1 MNYFELVVD
10 IWPALWSGLRLTVEL
25 AVASFALGLALG
37 LFLALLRLS
46 PIGPVALVGHL
57 YVDIVRG
64 TPLLVQLFLI
74 YYGLPQFGISP
85 SPFAAATIALGG
97 NYAAYLA
104 EVFRAGLLSVDQ
116 GQWEAAEAL
125 GFEGQVLMRRVIL
138 PQAIRIALP
147 GIGNYANSM
156 IKDTSLASVVTVN
169 ELLRQGQIEVAYS
182 FRTFD
187 IYLTVALLYLVVSL
201 PLTYFTKR
209 LERRT
214 ARGYA

>member
-1 MNYFELVVD
+1 MSYVELLVH
-10 IWPALWSGLRLTVEL
+10 IWPALWSGLKLTVLL
-25 AVASFALGLALG
+25 AVTSFALGLVLG
-37 LFLALLRLS
+37 LLLALLRLS
-46 PIGPVALVGHL
+46 PVRPAALIGHL
-57 YVDIVRG
+57 YVDLIRG

-85 SPFAAATIALGG
+85 SPFVAATVALGG

-104 EVFRAGLLSVDQ
+104 EVFRSGLLSVDQ

-125 GFEGQVLMRRVIL
+125 GFEGRTLMRRVVL

-156 IKDTSLASVVTVN
+156 IKDTSLASVVTVS

-187 IYLTVALLYLVVSL
+187 IYLAVAVLYLLVSL
-201 PLTYFTKR
+201 PLTYATKR